1 MRFQTLT
8 NFVLAGTLLT
18 VGALQGQ
25 DWPGQYRQARD
36 KLALGDFAGA
46 ISQLLHLAVEAE
58 LSGSRIK
65 AFSYQNETIQL
76 PDSAWTQ
83 IARYLKRIELTSDQL
98 KRTAKLNRGVEPA
111 PIFTATWRRS
121 RTADPRPVRN
131 LPLRFF
137 WQGGAAKFTGSGL
150 TDPNGKSKCQV
161 QQILEF
167 KKKQT
172 LIGQV
177 DAGGFVDMTELSDAL
192 RQRVLALPWPR
203 TEIVVQVQPLTVLL
217 TSTEKFFNQNVR
229 SNQVSQA
236 FEKNLEPRGFQ
247 FIVDRG
253 ATDYFINLE
262 WSTRRGAELPG
273 QILLYAD
280 LRIQV
285 REAQGNRLI
294 YDQAFANIRGVG
306 KDTDEANA
314 AAAERTHDII
324 KNRMIPSILKAIL
337 Q

>member
-1 MRFQTLT
+1 MRFQTFT
-8 NFVLAGTLLT
+8 NFVLVGTLLT
-18 VGALQGQ
+18 VSAIQGQ
-25 DWPGQYRQARD
+25 DWLGQYQQARE
-36 KLALGDFAGA
+36 KLALGDFTGA
-46 ISQLLHLAVEAE
+46 ISQLLRLAVATE
-58 LSGSRIK
+58 LSANRIQP
-65 AFSYQNETIQL
+65 FSYQNGSVQL
-76 PDSAWTQ
+76 PDSAWSQ
-83 IARYLKRIELTSDQL
+83 LARHLKRIELTPDQPI
-98 KRTAKLNRGVEPA
+98 RTAKVNRGITPA
-111 PIFTATWRRS
+111 PTFTATWRRGPT
-121 RTADPRPVRN
+121 TAPQLVRN
-131 LPLRFF
+131 LPLRFY
-137 WQGGAAKFTGSGL
+137 WQGGPVKFTGSGL
-150 TDPNGKSKCQV
+150 TDPNGKSQCQV

-167 KKKQT
+167 KKTQT

-177 DAGGFVDMTELSDAL
+177 DPGGYVDMTELSDAL
-192 RQRVLALPWPR
+192 RQGILALPWPR
-203 TEIVVQVQPLTVLL
+203 TEIAIQVQPLTVFLS
-217 TSTEKFFNQNVR
+217 STEMLFNQNAR

-236 FEKNLEPRGFQ
+236 FQKNLEPRGFQ

-314 AAAERTHDII
+314 AAAERTRDII
-324 KNRMIPSILKAIL
+324 KNRMIPSILMAIL
-337 Q
+337 S